1 MKNLLV
7 INHFPTVMP
16 PISGGTIRYFHLYQ
30 ELSKYYHI
38 TLLSQ
43 TLGYKSSL
51 FQYSPTFKEYKVE
64 KDHLYNKNTDN
75 NNRHSYEFTLINHM
89 TLSYQDTIFK
99 NYFNNLYQTSDII
112 IHESPYLLG
121 YDQFLGIDGKLRIY
135 NSHNHEYLLADK
147 IWMNEKAKEFLPI
160 LYEEEKKLVENA
172 DVVFATSENERQSF
186 ISMYQKDP
194 KQVKLAPN
202 GIHPDA
208 WLKKTNSSRI
218 RTKAIFIGSD
228 YLPNIEAV
236 DFIINQL
243 ADQCPDIEFVLAGG
257 CCNPFLTL
265 KKSNVQLLGRIQHKQ
280 KLTLFADANIAL
292 NPTMTGAGVNLKTL
306 EFLSA
311 GIPLF
316 STDFGIRGLELTDH
330 KHYFHV
336 ERENFAEKL
345 NKYYQNEEILNEV
358 SAGGQKYI
366 NANFSWSSIAKGIYE
381 EIEGY

>member
-7 INHFPTVMP
+7 INHFPTVKP
-16 PISGGTIRYFHLYQ
+16 PISGGTLRYFHLYQ

-43 TLGYKSSL
+43 SWSHKSGL
-51 FQYSPTFKEYKVE
+51 FQYSPTFNEYKVE
-64 KDHLYNKNTDN
+64 KDHLYNKMTDS
-75 NNRHSYEFTLINHM
+75 NNRQSYEFTLINHM

-99 NYFNNLYQTSDII
+99 KYFNNLYQTSDII

-121 YDQFLGIDGKLRIY
+121 YDQFIGLDGKLRIY
-135 NSHNHEYLLADK
+135 NSHNHEYLLAKK

-172 DVVFATSENERQSF
+172 DIVFATSENERQSF
-186 ISMYQKDP
+186 ISMYRKDP

-202 GIHPDA
+202 GIHPDV
-208 WLKKTNSSRI
+208 WLKKTTRSHI
-218 RTKAIFIGSD
+218 RTRAIFIGSD

-236 DFIINQL
+236 NFIINQL
-243 ADQCPDIEFVLAGG
+243 ADKCPDIDFVIAGG

-265 KKSNVQLLGRIQHKQ
+265 KKSNVQFLGRILHKQ
-280 KLTLFADANIAL
+280 KLTLFAEANIAL
-292 NPTMTGAGVNLKTL
+292 NPIMTGAGVNLKTL

-316 STDFGIRGLELTDH
+316 STEFGIRGLELTDH

-336 ERENFAEKL
+336 DRENFSDKL
-345 NKYYQNEEILNEV
+345 NNYHQNEEILNEV
-358 SAGGQKYI
+358 STGGQKYI